1 MKKRIFMLIYSTL
14 SSNLKMVHTTEIK
27 IGGEKS
33 MQKRL
38 LPLSDLVKA
47 VKEELHRMKYKGQE
61 SICMYLFGKFLGNTW
76 TKET

>member
-1 MKKRIFMLIYSTL
+1 
-14 SSNLKMVHTTEIK
+14 
-27 IGGEKS
+27 
-33 MQKRL
+33 L